1 MQSWRPLFN
10 TLLSPSAPV
19 SLWQATEQFLVELT
33 MWCLLSVIT
42 TAKLLPTHQAAAAV
56 GGDVCPLRVCSEAE
70 ARHNCSLWLRSGQER
85 RPCTRSYQLY
95 VEADGAQPRRKCGVC
110 GVSPDV
116 HILHR
121 TAAYPP
127 FPPRTTPTFCAVA
140 GDAVGGEH
148 WPRVST
154 VDETTLRRRR
164 HIQHL

>member
-1 MQSWRPLFN
+1 MAMF
-10 TLLSPSAPV
+10 
-19 SLWQATEQFLVELT
+19 
-33 MWCLLSVIT
+33 CLLGLIASV
-42 TAKLLPTHQAAAAV
+42 AKAPLAVASV